1 MVKPNKRRLRHN
13 LFAVAVKQNI
23 IDINLWISLFFIHRN
38 SIGSNNIKQNKN
50 LSLKK
55 LFTASDI
62 EIVEARQN
70 LFAIR

>member
-1 MVKPNKRRLRHN
+1 M
-13 LFAVAVKQNI
+13 NI
-23 IDINLWISLFFIHRN
+23 FIHRN